1 MANLDYHGLY
11 ALQDR
16 VLHLIF
22 AEETEFY
29 LTGGTCLHRFYF
41 EKRYSDD
48 LDCFT
53 SANNQFH
60 EDVRLLIDRF
70 GAESLHFEILADTRD
85 FVRLSVQDALRI
97 DLVNDRVYRYGRS
110 LRNADGI
117 VLDNLENIAANKIC
131 ALLGRDEP
139 KDVFDLYTMYSAG
152 SVDWKTI
159 LSAAARK
166 CALEGEILEYRLQS
180 FPLDLLNLL
189 NIRDASFLRT
199 MQIAYSSMVQDILE
213 NMCDCE

>member
-1 MANLDYHGLY
+1 MANLDYHELY
-11 ALQDR
+11 ILQDR

-41 EKRYSDD
+41 EQRYSDD

-60 EDVRLLIDRF
+60 EDVRLLMDRF
-70 GAESLHFEILADTRD
+70 GSEFLHFQVLADTRD

-97 DLVNDRVYRYGRS
+97 DLVNDRVYRHGRS
-110 LRNADGI
+110 LRNAEGI
-117 VLDNLENIAANKIC
+117 VLDNLENIAANKVC
-131 ALLGRDEP
+131 ALIGRDDP

-152 SVDWKTI
+152 RVDWKTV

-166 CALEGEILEYRLQS
+166 CTLEGEILEYRLKS
-180 FPLDLLNLL
+180 FPLELLKLLNV
-189 NIRDASFLRT
+189 RDASFLRAIQT
-199 MQIAYSSMVQDILE
+199 AYSSMVQDILD
-213 NMCDCE
+213 NMYTP